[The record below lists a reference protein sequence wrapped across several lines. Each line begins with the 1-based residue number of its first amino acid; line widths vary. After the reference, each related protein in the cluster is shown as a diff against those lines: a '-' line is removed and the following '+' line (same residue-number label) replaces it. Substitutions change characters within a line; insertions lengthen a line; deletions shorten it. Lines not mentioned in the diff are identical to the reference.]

1 MFKVGVDLGGTNIAV
16 GVVDEKY
23 NIVGKGK
30 VKTNAPRP
38 AEEIFADIKKAI
50 DLAVEDAGITMNE
63 VESVGVGTP
72 GSVNQDTGMI
82 EFSNNLAF
90 NNVPAKKMLEEL
102 TGKPCYFENDAN
114 AAALGEAYA
123 GAGHGAKNFVAVTLG
138 TGVGSGIIV
147 DGKVVSGINF
157 AGGEMGHTVIVVDG
171 KQSQHCKAEDAD
183 ARQNLRT
190 DGDIHIQYGCGR
202 IQVADIAVIEQN
214 IFTEICAAENAEH
227 CKENVCYRSKA
238 FKFVQETAVDA
249 LCGAFIAVAHVD
261 KRDRGNHEHA
271 ALETAARGQM
281 AVKDN
286 VEHIHED
293 EGDDLIRTALDDNVA
308 LDLDVIIFHFP
319 HPPFSLSSF
328 LSRG

>member
-50 DLAVEDAGITMNE
+50 DLAVEDAGITMDE
-63 VESVGVGTP
+63 VESIGVGTP

-171 KQSQHCKAEDAD
+171 KQCNCGRKGCWEQYASATALISQTKEKMTECPDSKMWE
-183 ARQNLRT
+183 LCG
-190 DGDIHIQYGCGR
+190 GDINKVSGR
-202 IQVADIAVIEQN
+202 TAFNAMYEGDKAGKEVVDKYIAYVSVGITNIVNTFQPEIVCVGGGISNEGDNLLDPIRAYVAGERYSKYANKQ
-214 IFTEICAAENAEH
+214 TEIC
-227 CKENVCYRSKA
+227 KA
-238 FKFVQETAVDA
+238 VLGNDA
-249 LCGAFIAVAHVD
+249 GII
-261 KRDRGNHEHA
+261 GA
-271 ALETAARGQM
+271 ALLG
-281 AVKDN
+281 
-286 VEHIHED
+286 
-293 EGDDLIRTALDDNVA
+293 
-308 LDLDVIIFHFP
+308 
-319 HPPFSLSSF
+319 
-328 LSRG
+328 